1 MKRRPGNKHNHNY
14 SKHKLHLR
22 VAAYCRVSFDSADQL
37 YSYAAQ
43 INTYTQSIQ
52 QYADWELV
60 DIFAEEGLTGTRM
73 DKRPE
78 FNRLL
83 SNCRE
88 GRVDKTLERFISRF
102 ARNTKDCLV
111 VLREL
116 TFLNISP
123 FISIMSVWVLHTI
136 MLM

>member
-37 YSYAAQ
+37 HSYAAQ